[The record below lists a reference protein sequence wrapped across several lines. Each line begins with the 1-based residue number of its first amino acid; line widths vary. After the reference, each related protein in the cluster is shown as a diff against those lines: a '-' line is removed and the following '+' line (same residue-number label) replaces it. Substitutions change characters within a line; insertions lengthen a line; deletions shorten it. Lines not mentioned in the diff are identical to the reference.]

1 MIAALN
7 INSSAR
13 DQATAVG
20 LGPGFEAAQEL
31 ERSNEIDALLKN
43 PLRTQSTAELSQRRR
58 PEGAI
63 AILGGLPTA
72 RNATVDQT
80 LFSPPAA
87 RSAQRTVPGCL

>member
-43 PLRTQSTAELSQRRR
+43 PLWTQSTAELSQRRR

-63 AILGGLPTA
+63 AILGGLPANVRATA
-72 RNATVDQT
+72 RLVD
-80 LFSPPAA
+80 PAFFTFGKVT
-87 RSAQRTVPGCL
+87 Q